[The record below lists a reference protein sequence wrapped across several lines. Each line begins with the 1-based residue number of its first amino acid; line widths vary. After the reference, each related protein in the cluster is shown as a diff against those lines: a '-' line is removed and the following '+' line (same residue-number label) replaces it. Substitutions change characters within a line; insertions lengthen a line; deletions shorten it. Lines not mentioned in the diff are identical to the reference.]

1 MSSDNSTKVPIGAYS
16 DSNVDY
22 KSTEVEGIASLNYE
36 SSAKPFT
43 SSSTSSVNN
52 PPTSSSKF
60 SGDNSPASTSGWAG
74 FVDSFKR
81 ADMVQETRNN
91 HNLTELEKAN
101 LATAKAPLQRSLKNR
116 HIQFISLGGSIGTG
130 LLIAS
135 GSSLRTGGA
144 SSLIIAWSLV
154 ASMVFV
160 IMDALCE
167 MNTELPISGIN
178 LSCRF
183 VSMSWGF
190 AVGYNYAIMWLI
202 VTSLEL
208 VAAAMTIQYWNTE
221 INAVAWV
228 LIFYVF
234 IMGINLFGV
243 RGYGE
248 VEFVLALIKVV
259 GISGF
264 IIFGIVVV
272 CGGGPTHEFIGGR
285 NWAHPSAFPNGFKG
299 VCTVFVTASY
309 SLAGTELIGL
319 AAANETDNPRKTLPK
334 AIKQVFFRIIFFYLV
349 SLMFVGLLVPVD
361 SPDLL
366 GGASYSSASPF
377 VISIKNSGV
386 KVLPSIFNAVIL
398 ISVISVAN
406 TSVYGASRTVQSLA
420 TQGFA
425 PQILA
430 YVDRRGRPLGGILT
444 AAVFGLLCFLSAYK
458 NEAEIFAW
466 LLSVSGLATVFMY
479 FNIALCHV
487 KFRLALTAQGRSA
500 DDLAFKSRV
509 GIWGS
514 LYSMA
519 FLVLVLGVQFWVALF
534 PIGSSKPNAKNFFQN
549 YLSGIVIVVF
559 YVGHRAYSR
568 ERPNYVKSK
577 DVDLDTGRRQYD
589 LELIRLEMEEEKAKR
604 QNMLFYKKV
613 ADFWC

>member
-1 MSSDNSTKVPIGAYS
+1 M
-16 DSNVDY
+16 
-22 KSTEVEGIASLNYE
+22 STEKSNAIEPTDLEGIRSWDYE
-36 SSAKPFT
+36 SSGINAKQT
-43 SSSTSSVNN
+43 ASSPSSVNEYPVN
-52 PPTSSSKF
+52 NTKPSAWT
-60 SGDNSPASTSGWAG
+60 N
-74 FVDSFKR
+74 FVDSFRR
-81 ADMVQETRNN
+81 ADVVQETRNN
-91 HNLTELEKAN
+91 NDLTDLEKAN

-167 MNTELPISGIN
+167 INTELPISGIN

-259 GISGF
+259 GITGF
-264 IIFGIVVV
+264 IILGIVLV
-272 CGGGPTHEFIGGR
+272 CGGGPNHEFIGGK
-285 NWAHPSAFPNGFKG
+285 NWATPSAFPNGFKG

-319 AAANETDNPRKTLPK
+319 AAANETNNPRKTLPK
-334 AIKQVFFRIIFFYLV
+334 AIKQVFIRIIIFYLV
-349 SLMFVGLLVPVD
+349 SLVFIGLLVPVN

-366 GGASYSSASPF
+366 GGNSYSSASPF
-377 VISIKNSGV
+377 VISIKNSGI

-398 ISVISVAN
+398 ISVISVGN

-425 PQILA
+425 PQIFA
-430 YVDRRGRPLGGILT
+430 YVDRRGRPLGGIIT
-444 AAVFGLLCFLSAYK
+444 AGVFGLLCFLSAYK
-458 NEAEIFAW
+458 NEGEIFAW

-487 KFRLALTAQGRSA
+487 KFRMALKAQGRSVN
-500 DDLAFKSRV
+500 DLAFKSRV

-514 LYSMA
+514 IYSMI

-549 YLSGIVIVVF
+549 YLSGIVITVF
-559 YVGHRAYSR
+559 YVGHRLYSR
-568 ERPNYVKSK
+568 DWSFYVKSK
-577 DVDLDTGRRQYD
+577 DVDLDTGRRQFD
-589 LELIRLEMEEEKAKR
+589 LEMIRMEMEEEKLKR
-604 QNMLFYKKV
+604 KSMPFYKKV
-613 ADFWC
+613 VDFWC